1 MPQNQK
7 KKPQALDTDL
17 SILYNGQTL
26 KEITMT
32 WRELKS
38 YIEKQDEDFMDS
50 DIQVYD
56 FSDGSEYE
64 ADVTELLFG
73 EDEEEEAG
81 WVPYLTIN
89 QKEYDDDNAKGETKE
104 TSVD

>member
-1 MPQNQK
+1 
-7 KKPQALDTDL
+7 
-17 SILYNGQTL
+17 
-26 KEITMT
+26 MT

-73 EDEEEEAG
+73 EDEDEEEEAG

-89 QKEYDDDNAKGETKE
+89 QKEYDDENAKGETKE

>member
-1 MPQNQK
+1 
-7 KKPQALDTDL
+7 
-17 SILYNGQTL
+17 
-26 KEITMT
+26 MT
-32 WRELKS
+32 WRELKC
-38 YIEKQDEDFMDS
+38 YIEQQGEDFMDS

-56 FSDGSEYE
+56 FADGTEYQ

-73 EDEEEEAG
+73 EDEDEETR

-89 QKEYDDDNAKGETKE
+89 QEEYDNDNAKGETKE

>member
-1 MPQNQK
+1 
-7 KKPQALDTDL
+7 
-17 SILYNGQTL
+17 
-26 KEITMT
+26 MT

-73 EDEEEEAG
+73 EDEDESG

-89 QKEYDDDNAKGETKE
+89 QNNDENDNKDKAAKISIE
-104 TSVD
+104 